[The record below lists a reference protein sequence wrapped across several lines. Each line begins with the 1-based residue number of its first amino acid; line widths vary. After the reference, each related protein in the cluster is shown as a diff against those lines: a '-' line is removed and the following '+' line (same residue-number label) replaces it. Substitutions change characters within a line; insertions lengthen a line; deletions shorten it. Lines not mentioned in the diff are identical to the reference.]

1 MLLLLVLGMMEVL
14 VMLVVLEDLVVFVG
28 GIFERFKSPNLF
40 LEKIWNPKRKFSAQ
54 KQIQKSLKQS
64 KKSTLT
70 LDTFIALFPLG
81 RFKALLRWDIFQY
94 TYFLNTVE
102 IRQ

>member
-40 LEKIWNPKRKFSAQ
+40 LEKIME
-54 KQIQKSLKQS
+54 S
-64 KKSTLT
+64 KK
-70 LDTFIALFPLG
+70 
-81 RFKALLRWDIFQY
+81 KIFGAK
-94 TYFLNTVE
+94 TNSKILETK
-102 IRQ
+102 